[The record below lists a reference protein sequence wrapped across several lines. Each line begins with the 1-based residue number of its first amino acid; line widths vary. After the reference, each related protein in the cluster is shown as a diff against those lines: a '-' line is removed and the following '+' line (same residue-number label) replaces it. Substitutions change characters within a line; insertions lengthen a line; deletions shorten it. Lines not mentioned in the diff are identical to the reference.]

1 MEEEQHI
8 EHEVSNVHSDEKAK
22 RSNNSGN
29 EYEKNKLIEEQE
41 WVDFWN
47 KKKEFLSVE
56 KYEQLT

>member
-1 MEEEQHI
+1 MP
-8 EHEVSNVHSDEKAK
+8 SDEKGK

-41 WVDFWN
+41 WIDFWN

>member
-8 EHEVSNVHSDEKAK
+8 EHEASNVHSDEKAK

>member
-8 EHEVSNVHSDEKAK
+8 EHEASNVPSDEKAK